1 MATYLSFPILDILV
15 QSVEDSPSSAD
26 AVKAVASGIL
36 AHYFPASNG
45 FAVTP
50 VSQPQPQP
58 NRDTLTLRIQRHRHV
73 PGYPAPSPDRQGLVD
88 HIVTVA
94 KANCDAETNE
104 VEDLWLTMKDLEH
117 TLDHA
122 NTESGRCWGL
132 MVYATTF
139 TFYEYHRDLPEDR
152 RLVCRGSY
160 HVRCDDSEIDRELR
174 YLARADAS
182 FTRDGGAS
190 D

>member
-1 MATYLSFPILDILV
+1 M
-15 QSVEDSPSSAD
+15 
-26 AVKAVASGIL
+26 KAVASSIL
-36 AHYFPASNG
+36 AHYFPAFKG

-50 VSQPQPQP
+50 DSQPRPQP
-58 NRDTLTLRIQRHRHV
+58 NPDTLTLRIQRHRHV
-73 PGYPAPSPDRQGLVD
+73 PGYLAPSPGRQGLVD

-104 VEDLWLTMKDLEH
+104 VEDLWLTMKDLEN

-132 MVYATTF
+132 LVYATTF
-139 TFYEYHRDLPEDR
+139 MFYEYHQDLTEDR

-160 HVRCDDSEIDRELR
+160 HVRCDDSEIDRAFR
-174 YLARADAS
+174 YLARTDAS
-182 FTRDGGAS
+182 FARHDGAS